1 MSMSSTAVEPDR
13 LYAAARVSNP
23 APVAWVVMRDAELA
37 RTIAHALRGEGFD
50 VDLATSGIAPAC
62 ELARSAP
69 RLPDVI
75 ATGLR
80 FDDGDGLQFIQ
91 ALSRRQ
97 HPPAVFI
104 ASHQQRAVIKAA
116 VALADACGVPLAGV
130 AEQPIEAAAIA
141 RALRMFERRP
151 ARLSPPAASPALSRD
166 DVLSFFD
173 RGAVHP
179 WMQPK
184 MRLDTNEIVGF
195 EALMRAHD
203 ENGRLVMPD
212 RLVGALAANG
222 LLDVATMHM
231 ARQTI
236 HFVATCL
243 LEGMAISASINV
255 SMQSLANLAFCHELA
270 AAVEDVHLD
279 PSWITL
285 EITETDAM
293 SDLKQV
299 IENTARIRMLGFN
312 LAIDD
317 FGTAYSSL
325 FQLSRIP
332 FSELKIERLFVAS
345 ADKDASKRAIVRACA
360 QLGQSLG
367 LHVVAEGVET
377 QAELDV
383 VRECGCT
390 QVQGY
395 LVSRPMPAPQA
406 MNWLR
411 ELPDLRFAQ

>member
-1 MSMSSTAVEPDR
+1 MSMSSTTIEPEQ
-13 LYAAARVSNP
+13 LHAAARARTP
-23 APVAWVVMRDAELA
+23 TPVAWVVMRDAELA

-50 VDLATSGIAPAC
+50 VDIAASGIAPAC
-62 ELARSAP
+62 GLVQTAA
-69 RLPDVI
+69 RLPDVVV
-75 ATGLR
+75 TGLR
-80 FDDGDGLQFIQ
+80 FDDGDGLQLIRT
-91 ALSRRQ
+91 LSRRQ

-116 VALADACGVPLAGV
+116 VALAEVCNVPLAGV
-130 AEQPIEAAAIA
+130 AEQPMEAAAIA
-141 RALRMFERRP
+141 RALRTFERRP
-151 ARLSPPAASPALSRD
+151 ARLVPPSPPPALSRND
-166 DVLSFFD
+166 LLSFFD

-184 MRLDTNEIVGF
+184 MRLETSEIVGF

-203 ENGRLVMPD
+203 ENGHLVMPD

-231 ARQTI
+231 ARHAV

-243 LEGMAISASINV
+243 SEGMAISASINV

-270 AAVEDVHLD
+270 AAVEEVHLD

-293 SDLKQV
+293 SDLQQV

-332 FSELKIERLFVAS
+332 FSELKIERAFVACS
-345 ADKDASKRAIVRACA
+345 DTDASKRAIVRACA

-377 QAELDV
+377 QAELDL
-383 VRECGCT
+383 VRDCGCT

-395 LVSRPMPAPQA
+395 LVSKPMPASRA
-406 MNWLR
+406 MSWLR
-411 ELPDLRFAQ
+411 ALPDLRFAG